1 VDRHELGD
9 CLKREA
15 VSSCS
20 ASLLHYPN
28 PTLDFGYV
36 LVDTF
41 QIYHGYTWHSF
52 EQGLERCKF
61 TVSMHR
67 RDVETTL

>member
-1 VDRHELGD
+1 MDRHELRYYV
-9 CLKREA
+9 KREA

-28 PTLDFGYV
+28 PAFDSGCV
-36 LVDTF
+36 LVDTC
-41 QIYHGYTWHSF
+41 QIDQWATWHSF
-52 EQGLERCKF
+52 DQGLERCKF

-67 RDVETTL
+67 RDVETTV